1 MAGSG
6 IKCVGVLGGGEPRT
20 AKFTVKAS
28 EVIYI
33 GEMVMLT
40 SNEAAKGTTNDA
52 TFIGVALEAIDN
64 TVDGHTIRAIC
75 DPYAVYA
82 FKDGTAHAA
91 GATLD
96 LAKGS
101 SAGDLLGATSNADF
115 TVLADNA
122 ATEDT
127 IFIIT
132 PGEHYL
138 HTGG

>member
-1 MAGSG
+1 MSG
-6 IKCVGVLGGGEPRT
+6 IRCIGVLGGGNPRIGE
-20 AKFTVKAS
+20 FTVKND

-33 GEMVMLT
+33 GEMIMLT
-40 SNEAAKGTTNDA
+40 SNEAAKGTTNDT
-52 TFIGVALEAIDN
+52 TFIGVALEAVDN
-64 TVDGHTIRAIC
+64 SADGEVIRAII

-82 FKDGTAHAA
+82 YFDGTAHAA

-96 LAKGS
+96 LRKGS
-101 SAGDLLGATSNADF
+101 STGDALSTTSNADF
-115 TVLADNA
+115 TVIEDNT

-127 IFIIT
+127 KFIIT